1 MRGDNALILLGK
13 APVAGNVKTRMCPP
27 LSPRGAADFY
37 ACLLADVAVEAA
49 ALRGIRR
56 YLFYAPPGGKGH
68 FLAPVY
74 SRFLLRKQAGGDLGE
89 RMTQAA
95 ELAFADGAR
104 SVILIGA
111 DCPALSAAKIRSAFG
126 ELADAADAVFG
137 PAGDGGFYLAGLN
150 GPAPSLFRGIEWST
164 PTVLA
169 SVLSRCRQAGMTYAL
184 LPVEFDVDTGEDL
197 SVLRRWARAHARPP
211 CLRTRRWLHANPHRA
226 YL

>member
-13 APVAGNVKTRMCPP
+13 APAPGKVKTRMCPP

-37 ACLLADVAVEAA
+37 ACLLADVAAEAA

-56 YLFYAPPGGKGH
+56 YLFYAPPGGKAY
-68 FLAPVY
+68 FLAAPY
-74 SRFLLRKQAGGDLGE
+74 SRFLLREQAVGDLGE
-89 RMTQAA
+89 RMTHAA
-95 ELAFADGAR
+95 EDAFAGGAR
-104 SVILIGA
+104 RVILIGA
-111 DCPALSAAKIRSAFG
+111 DCPALSAARIRSAFG
-126 ELADAADAVFG
+126 ELAYAADAVFG

-169 SVLSRCRQAGMTYAL
+169 SVLSRCRKAGMTYAL
-184 LPVEFDVDTGEDL
+184 LPVESDMDTGVDL
-197 SVLRRWARAHARPP
+197 AGLRRWARAHPRPP
-211 CLRTRRWLHANPHRA
+211 CLRTRRWINANPHRA